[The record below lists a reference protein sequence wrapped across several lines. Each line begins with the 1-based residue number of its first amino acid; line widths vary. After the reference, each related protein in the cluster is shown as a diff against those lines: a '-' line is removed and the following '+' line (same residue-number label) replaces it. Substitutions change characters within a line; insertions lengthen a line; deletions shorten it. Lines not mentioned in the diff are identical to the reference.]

1 MTAGGH
7 VFKAFMMCLLCGR
20 YTPGRV
26 VFTKRRLAL
35 ELLALSEWFEKARQG
50 ASQRWIR
57 FNLINP
63 APEES
68 DEKAKHAVLEAIKMA
83 KLGIEP
89 KIGWVGH

>member
-1 MTAGGH
+1 MNRTL
-7 VFKAFMMCLLCGR
+7 K
-20 YTPGRV
+20 
-26 VFTKRRLAL
+26 
-35 ELLALSEWFEKARQG
+35 SEWFEKARQV
-50 ASQRWIR
+50 AQRWMR

-68 DEKAKHAVLEAIKMA
+68 DEKAKHTVLEAKKME